1 MYGCLGFSSS
11 WFYASALAALITR
24 MGRETL
30 KKTISVTVDELN
42 REVIYGDTDSIMVYT
57 NSKDFNEAINIG
69 SEIKA
74 EINKKYKT
82 LEIELD
88 GVF

>member
-1 MYGCLGFSSS
+1 
-11 WFYASALAALITR
+11 